1 MTVSTGAFPEL
12 LWPGIKVIWG
22 NTYNDYPALYPKC
35 FTIKKSDKAFEKE
48 QGVTGLPL
56 AAVKDQ
62 GSPIA
67 FVDPFQGF
75 QKEYVNVTYGIG
87 ASVTKEMFADEQY
100 GYINS
105 LPEMLARSMR
115 QTEETTHFNVLN
127 TGFAATPVGADGV
140 SLFNASHPMV
150 GGATAL
156 RNQLATASDLSMTA
170 LETAF
175 TDIMDFYD
183 DQALKIR
190 VLPKKLV
197 VPTALWAVARK
208 IMETEKAVGSA
219 DNDKNVLMGAL
230 ELIVSPW
237 LTDTD
242 AWFIITDAPNGLVSY
257 TRQEAEL
264 DRDNDFDTKNLKF
277 TAVRRWISSWTDW
290 RGAFGSAGA

>member
-1 MTVSTGAFPEL
+1 MTISTGNFPEL
-12 LWPGIKVIWG
+12 LWPGIKAIWG
-22 NTYNDYPALYPKC
+22 NTYNDYPTLYTKV
-35 FTIKKSDKAFEKE
+35 FTMKKSDKAFEKE

-56 AAVKDQ
+56 ASVKDQ
-62 GSPIA
+62 GSPVS
-67 FVDPFQGF
+67 FVDPFQGY
-75 QKEYVNVTYGIG
+75 QKEYVNITYGIG
-87 ASVTKEMFADEQY
+87 ASVTKEMFDDSQY

-115 QTEETTHFNVLN
+115 QTEETTHWNVLN
-127 TGFAATPVGADGV
+127 NGFSSTVTGADGV

-150 GGATAL
+150 GGGTAL
-156 RNQLATASDLSMTA
+156 RNQLATASDLTMTA

-183 DQALKIR
+183 DQLLKIR
-190 VLPKKLV
+190 VLPKKLA
-197 VPTALWAVARK
+197 VPTAIWAVARK

-230 ELIVSPW
+230 ELVVCPW

-242 AWFIITDAPNGLVSY
+242 AWFVITDAPNGLVSY

-277 TAVRRWISSWTDW
+277 TAIRRWIPSWTDW
-290 RGAFGSAGA
+290 RGAYGSAGA